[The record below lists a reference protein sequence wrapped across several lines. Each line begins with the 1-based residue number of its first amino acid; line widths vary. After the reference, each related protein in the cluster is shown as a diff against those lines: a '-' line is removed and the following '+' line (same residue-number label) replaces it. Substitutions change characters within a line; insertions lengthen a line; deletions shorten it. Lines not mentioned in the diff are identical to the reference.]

1 MTRSRTAVTAGCGLA
16 ASVLATL
23 LIELSSWR
31 GLNFAGAL
39 LLVCV
44 PAGAGI
50 MCWLDAGENAAQA
63 GLTLVLSLTVASI
76 ASALMIWVSAWHPS
90 LLLVLAG
97 AAALSCLA
105 RLRFEFAT
113 RRRQDQAI
121 PTPSPASGKSASFP
135 EIQSGP

>member
-23 LIELSSWR
+23 LIEVPSWH

-39 LLVCV
+39 LLACV

-63 GLTLVLSLTVASI
+63 GLTLVLSLTVVSI
-76 ASALMIWVSAWHPS
+76 ASALMIWLSAWHPS

-97 AAALSCLA
+97 GAALSCLT
-105 RLRFEFAT
+105 RLRLELAT
-113 RRRQDQAI
+113 RLRRGQDI
-121 PTPSPASGKSASFP
+121 PTPSPVGDEGASSS
-135 EIQSGP
+135 EIQSGS